1 MNNLLKTL
9 VYEMHSY
16 STPMAP
22 FVKDVLEY
30 VVKFFTGEEHELG
43 SDFVLRKT
51 SGSDSTLKDYL
62 RGRSFFRR
70 EHELDEKFK
79 SDSVDKKWHTEQ
91 KNKVFL
97 DKSNHW
103 NTDLHGEALKIYKDA
118 ITESG
123 IGQSCYPVIN
133 DYISNVTNSFEPSKV
148 FSRQMN

>member
-16 STPMAP
+16 STPLAP

-70 EHELDEKFK
+70 EHELEEKFK
-79 SDSVDKKWHTEQ
+79 SD
-91 KNKVFL
+91 
-97 DKSNHW
+97 
-103 NTDLHGEALKIYKDA
+103 
-118 ITESG
+118 
-123 IGQSCYPVIN
+123 
-133 DYISNVTNSFEPSKV
+133 
-148 FSRQMN
+148 